1 MKGCPSLYLLTWR
14 RDSSV
19 FWVTAIFLE
28 QGLLE
33 STACWNLIEQ
43 TDDSSCISLPLGWRE
58 GQFWQR
64 RWRRAWCEAAG
75 PDKQSFAWPPVS
87 VISQRESLISKK
99 VVNLLA
105 SVCPCLLCQEGAKLI
120 FWRNRGG
127 LLLKCSLFSVWLFSC
142 EDSSSVSVSLSLN
155 PSPLF
160 LSLSLTFTYRHTFS
174 SRWGIFPPDY
184 EIRTAAAKIKDRM
197 NSGGFVGTGRL
208 AYLYSIDSCS
218 SHRHMGG
225 QGLKF

>member
-142 EDSSSVSVSLSLN
+142 EDSSSVSVSLSLSIPLRCFCLS
-155 PSPLF
+155 PSPLHTGT
-160 LSLSLTFTYRHTFS
+160 LSQVGEVFSLLTVKLGLLLQKSKTEWTVEALWEQAGLLIFT
-174 SRWGIFPPDY
+174 
-184 EIRTAAAKIKDRM
+184 A
-197 NSGGFVGTGRL
+197 
-208 AYLYSIDSCS
+208 
-218 SHRHMGG
+218 
-225 QGLKF
+225 